1 MGERITITHWRM
13 QNRKFGTNPAYHSVS
28 FSAQSGSFLNST
40 TVNDCL
46 CVPTPCMQQ
55 FDARFSEGKKPTVP
69 DYGRHCMQ
77 PSPPLWRSEG
87 LGTWTK
93 RNNKKNNALQHAK
106 TNGGILHR
114 HVVRCDGRQHSPNKG
129 SVEFLKLP
137 TRTLSR
143 ASFRGALFFSAP
155 WALDPRINSLNPW

>member
-1 MGERITITHWRM
+1 M

-28 FSAQSGSFLNST
+28 FSAKSGSFLNST

-46 CVPTPCMQQ
+46 RVPTPACSSLMQDSLKVRNQ
-55 FDARFSEGKKPTVP
+55 LFLTTAGIACSRARLCEGQKAWVLEPNATTKKQCVAARKKKKQVVYCTAMSCDAMG
-69 DYGRHCMQ
+69 Q
-77 PSPPLWRSEG
+77 
-87 LGTWTK
+87 
-93 RNNKKNNALQHAK
+93 
-106 TNGGILHR
+106 
-114 HVVRCDGRQHSPNKG
+114 QHSPNKG

-155 WALDPRINSLNPW
+155 